1 MGQWE
6 VSDPEG
12 NNLYERTDG
21 SFTYG
26 SYVVLLPDG
35 RTQRVDYTVNGD
47 DGYVANVT
55 YEKKP

>member
-12 NNLYERTDG
+12 NNFYEGTDG
-21 SFTYG
+21 ASTRG

-35 RTQRVDYTVNGD
+35 RRQRVDYIFDGD
-47 DGYVANVT
+47 GVFVTNVT
-55 YEKKP
+55 YD